1 LTTHYLTL
9 IIAVCLGLVH
19 VFAGRIRFV
28 NAIPSC
34 RWISFSGGIAVAYV
48 FIHLLPEL
56 SEFQTLIQPAANG
69 VLGFMEHH
77 AYLLALMGLAFFYG
91 LERST
96 KISRKRT
103 HEKTGGDSAS
113 RQMFW
118 ISIGSFVFYNAA
130 IGYLLVSQGAHGHR
144 NLVLFALAIA
154 LHFFV
159 NDKALHEHHKHL
171 YRRYGRWL
179 LCIAVVSGA
188 AMGVTMQVEDKFL
201 AVVVSF
207 LSGGIVLN
215 VLKEELPDE
224 QNSNFY
230 AFALGAAS
238 YAGLLLAA

>member
-1 LTTHYLTL
+1 LTSQYLTL
-9 IIAVCLGLVH
+9 IIAACLGLVH
-19 VFAGRIRFV
+19 VFAGRVCLIDV
-28 NAIPSC
+28 IPSC
-34 RWISFSGGIAVAYV
+34 GWISFSGGIAVAYV

-56 SEFQTLIQPAANG
+56 SSFQELIHPAANE
-69 VLGFMEHH
+69 VLGFMDHH

-96 KISRKRT
+96 KISRKKT
-103 HEKTGGDSAS
+103 HEKTGDDSAS
-113 RQMFW
+113 TQMFW
-118 ISIGSFVFYNAA
+118 ISIGSFVLYNAA
-130 IGYLLVSQGAHGHR
+130 IGYLLVSQSAHGHR
-144 NLVLFALAIA
+144 NLILFALAIG

-159 NDKALHEHHKHL
+159 NDNALHEHHKHL

-188 AMGVTMQVEDKFL
+188 ALGVTMQVEDAFL